1 MSNTEEIKKYP
12 VFYNGEEYEI
22 RIEQPYYISSYWYN
36 RKEYVTI
43 YKVTKRKTLF
53 GRIKI
58 EYEKVYEE
66 TKKSLIFNYT
76 TDNDGNKIMIKSK
89 DIDVSSDDSY
99 IQLFKKAFNL
109 YKDKLKREKEIEEE
123 QERKLAALQEW
134 DGVIE

>member
-1 MSNTEEIKKYP
+1 MKKYM
-12 VFYNGEEYEI
+12 
-22 RIEQPYYISSYWYN
+22 
-36 RKEYVTI
+36 RKQ
-43 YKVTKRKTLF
+43 
-53 GRIKI
+53 
-58 EYEKVYEE
+58 
-66 TKKSLIFNYT
+66 KKSLIFNYT